1 MKPILLI
8 IASQGFQATEYQ
20 HTRQALEHPA
30 ATLTAMTVKVASD
43 QAGTA
48 IAADQKTKVAVDL
61 TLDQVNPGDYA
72 GIFLIGGPG
81 ALRHLDQARVHEIM
95 RQAAQSTTQLWG
107 AICIAPRILAN
118 AGLLSGRN
126 VTGWDE
132 DQKLAG
138 IFKQAQANYDHAQVV
153 VDRDLIT
160 ATGPQAATAF
170 GQAIAKALKN
180 S

>member
-95 RQAAQSTTQLWG
+95 RQAAQSTTQLWW

-170 GQAIAKALKN
+170 GQAIAKAL
-180 S
+180 